1 MTKAKE
7 FRRAPRN
14 LSQVE
19 SEVVSLYAMVTMLID
34 ASKREESVLR
44 VETRITTRNMH
55 IETGAMILTI
65 SSPRES
71 RTLEQGLWV
80 CVCAIAKNCKRE
92 MKKKMSHTDSDRNS
106 VNQCYGWLHF
116 SFRLMGRA

>member
-34 ASKREESVLR
+34 ATKREESVLR
-44 VETRITTRNMH
+44 IETRITTRNMH
-55 IETGAMILTI
+55 IETGATILTI

-80 CVCAIAKNCKRE
+80 CVSAIANIGREKRR
-92 MKKKMSHTDSDRNS
+92 KKVTH
-106 VNQCYGWLHF
+106 
-116 SFRLMGRA
+116 

>member
-1 MTKAKE
+1 MGVLNFWIKKIETSPPRNSSTMKVEKAMTKTKVAKVTRMTKAKE

-71 RTLEQGLWV
+71 RTLEQGLW
-80 CVCAIAKNCKRE
+80 
-92 MKKKMSHTDSDRNS
+92 
-106 VNQCYGWLHF
+106 
-116 SFRLMGRA
+116 